1 MKIIGINWEQ
11 NSTAA
16 LLIDGKI
23 AACVSEERFT
33 RIKND
38 EQYPIN
44 AINWILK
51 SNNLKPND
59 LDAVVY
65 VSKVGAQDIY

>member
-23 AACVSEERFT
+23 VRSGNMDLAHE
-33 RIKND
+33 I
-38 EQYPIN
+38 EQKGYS
-44 AINWILK
+44 WLEK
-51 SNNLKPND
+51 
-59 LDAVVY
+59 
-65 VSKVGAQDIY
+65 